1 MKNVHIY
8 YKLFYISN
16 IQTLIRDKI
25 SINKRYEL
33 NDFFTTSNIVQNT
46 SKSQTFFDSYIPE
59 NVNIIYR
66 FYIKLEVIQ
75 DIIQT
80 RELKWR
86 TIRFINSIRN
96 YIFNSIKKC
105 SKNLWRLNIKWRW
118 YNNKIQYDDVIITVT
133 PPQLSIL
140 VHANI
145 VFNLPMNV
153 LKLKI

>member
-80 RELKWR
+80 RELK
-86 TIRFINSIRN
+86 
-96 YIFNSIKKC
+96 
-105 SKNLWRLNIKWRW
+105 
-118 YNNKIQYDDVIITVT
+118 
-133 PPQLSIL
+133 
-140 VHANI
+140 
-145 VFNLPMNV
+145 
-153 LKLKI
+153 